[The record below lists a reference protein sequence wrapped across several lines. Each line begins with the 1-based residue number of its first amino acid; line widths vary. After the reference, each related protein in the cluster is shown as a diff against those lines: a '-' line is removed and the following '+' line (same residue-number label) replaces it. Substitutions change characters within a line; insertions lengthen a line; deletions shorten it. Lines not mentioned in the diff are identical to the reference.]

1 VGSSGA
7 LVGVAFTDAVGATV
21 GVRTIESPPGPGS
34 RVGTTVGDDV
44 VGDEDAVGMVVG
56 TVFSG
61 VAVSSESDP
70 AHETSAMTGIVMSNH
85 IRPFMDEIPDT
96 EILMG
101 WVPLSE
107 RLDWTTTNQTHF
119 LQTALPA

>member
-1 VGSSGA
+1 MLGVGSSGA
-7 LVGVAFTDAVGATV
+7 LVGVAFADAVGATV
-21 GVRTIESPPGPGS
+21 GMRTIESPPGPGS

-44 VGDEDAVGMVVG
+44 GMMVG

-70 AHETSAMTGIVMSNH
+70 AHETSAMTGIAMSNH
-85 IRPFMDEIPDT
+85 IRPFRDEIPDT

-101 WVPLSE
+101 WIPLSE

-119 LQTALPA
+119 LQTALPG